1 MNNFN
6 ISKICTIKE
15 YQTQETKWISNE
27 RQHHILGYQR
37 SGFYLHH
44 FADQS
49 LMLKPDTFF
58 FINQKDFYRVEC
70 TLSKGAALVVHFLS
84 DDDIPFPSF
93 AINATD
99 YPHIKNDFLKLLN
112 AWNSDAEEH
121 YFYNYSL
128 VYKLLDTMRQ
138 LQNKPYIPLKKKK
151 IVEEVVGVLET
162 AYREKIDFTVLASD
176 FGFSPQYLSKL
187 FREQYGM
194 SPNRYLLQY
203 RILKAMELLTTT
215 ALKIEEIAQNTGF
228 NDEYYFSKFF
238 KKQTGYTPTQF
249 RKQYK

>member
-1 MNNFN
+1 
-6 ISKICTIKE
+6 
-15 YQTQETKWISNE
+15 
-27 RQHHILGYQR
+27 
-37 SGFYLHH
+37 
-44 FADQS
+44 
-49 LMLKPDTFF
+49 
-58 FINQKDFYRVEC
+58 
-70 TLSKGAALVVHFLS
+70 
-84 DDDIPFPSF
+84 
-93 AINATD
+93 
-99 YPHIKNDFLKLLN
+99 
-112 AWNSDAEEH
+112 
-121 YFYNYSL
+121 
-128 VYKLLDTMRQ
+128 MRQ

-187 FREQYGM
+187 FRKQYGM